1 MWYECVDIIQSRT
14 TCTER
19 TLWRVPMS
27 QTICGEIVRTTFANE
42 DTGFTI
48 AKMKVSGLGEVTV
61 VGQLMNP
68 PSGTFLEAMGR
79 FENHSQYG
87 QQFKV
92 DRFTTSLPVTTEG
105 IKKYLASKAIQGI
118 GPKMAEKLVEAFGT
132 DTLEIIDR
140 QPERLTDVEG
150 IGKKK
155 AEQILSGWEQQ
166 MDVRQVMVF
175 LHSHGV
181 GPGFAGRIV
190 KAFGKK
196 AGEIVTQNPY
206 ALTEISGIGFLT
218 ADRIAKSVGFS
229 MEAPQ
234 RVAAGLLY
242 SLTSAT
248 DEGHLFL
255 PAEGL
260 VQKACELLQLS
271 PDHIRNGITGL
282 MQQEK
287 IIVKDVDDPV
297 IGQAAY
303 LPWLFHSERGIAVTL
318 ASVMKGIK
326 HPVFDDAAG
335 EVEAMEKRLAIN
347 LAPKQRAAVEMALSE
362 KAMVIT
368 GGPGTGKT
376 TIIKAILKI
385 YHKAGARMLLAAPTG
400 RAAKRMTESTGF
412 PAKTIH
418 RLLEFSFQKGG
429 FQKNRENPLACDVLV
444 VDEASMIDVPLMFS
458 LLKAV
463 PGTAT
468 LILVGDVHQLP
479 PVGPGNVLRD
489 IIASKSIPVTTL
501 TEIFRQAQQS
511 LIVVNAH
518 RINEGKNPFSGNAQP
533 DSDFFVIERNDPE
546 AVANT
551 IVELMARRIPRR
563 FNLDPME
570 DIQLLTPMHKGPLGG
585 ERLNLLLQEA
595 LNPNGSSQGAPASE
609 SDTSGFRFRVGD
621 KVMQLKNNY
630 DKDVFNGDIGRVI
643 TADPATKSVTAR
655 FEENDVLYQEAELDE
670 ITLAYAVSIHK
681 SQGSEYPAVVIPVT
695 TQHHIMLQRNL
706 IYTGITRGKELVVL
720 VGSWKAMAVAVKNNK
735 TTKRFTRLTDLLQT
749 RGLS

>member
-1 MWYECVDIIQSRT
+1 MPQ
-14 TCTER
+14 
-19 TLWRVPMS
+19 TL
-27 QTICGEIVRTTFANE
+27 CGEIVRTTYANE
-42 DTGFTI
+42 ETGFTI
-48 AKMKVSGLGEVTV
+48 AKMKVKGMGEVTV

-68 PSGTFLEAMGR
+68 PGGTFLEASGQ

-87 QQFKV
+87 PQFKV
-92 DRFTTSLPVTTEG
+92 TRFTSSLPVTCEG
-105 IKKYLASKAIQGI
+105 IKKYLASKAIKGI
-118 GPKMAEKLVEAFGT
+118 GKTMAERLVAAFGSE
-132 DTLEIIDR
+132 TLDVIDKH
-140 QPERLTDVEG
+140 PERLTDVEG

-155 AEQILSGWEQQ
+155 ADQILSGWEEQ

-181 GPGFAGRIV
+181 GSAFASRIV

-196 AGEIVTQNPY
+196 AAQVVTQNPY
-206 ALTEISGIGFLT
+206 ALATEVAGIGFLT

-234 RVAAGLLY
+234 RIAAGLLY
-242 SLTSAT
+242 ALSSAT

-255 PAEGL
+255 PTEGL

-271 PDHIRNGITGL
+271 PDHLRGGIADL
-282 MQQEK
+282 IQKEK
-287 IIVKDVDDPV
+287 IIVKETEDPV
-297 IGQAAY
+297 IGQAVY

-318 ASVMKGIK
+318 ASIMKGIK
-326 HPVFDDAAG
+326 HPIFKDAKG
-335 EVEAMEKRLAIN
+335 DVEAMEKRLSIH
-347 LAPKQRAAVEMALSE
+347 LAPKQKEAVEMALTE

-376 TIIKAILKI
+376 TIIKSILKI
-385 YHKAGARMLLAAPTG
+385 YHNAGARMLLAAPTG

-444 VDEASMIDVPLMFS
+444 VDEASMIDVPLMFN

-489 IIASKSIPVTTL
+489 IISSGRIPVTTL
-501 TEIFRQAQQS
+501 TEIFRQAKQS

-518 RINEGKNPFSGNAQP
+518 RINQGKSPFSGNPQP
-533 DSDFFVIERNDPE
+533 ESDFFIIERNDPE
-546 AVANT
+546 SVAAT
-551 IVELMARRIPRR
+551 LVELMARRIPRR

-570 DIQLLTPMHKGPLGG
+570 EIQLLTPMHKGPLGG

-595 LNPNGSSQGAPASE
+595 LNPGEGLL
-609 SDTSGFRFRVGD
+609 DTFKFRVGD

-630 DKDVFNGDIGRVI
+630 DKDVFNGDIGRVVA
-643 TADPATKSVTAR
+643 ADPSARSLSAR
-655 FEENDVLYQEAELDE
+655 FEEKEVLYQEAELDE

-720 VGSWKAMAVAVKNNK
+720 VGSWKALSVAVKNNR
-735 TTKRFTRLTDLLQT
+735 TIKRFTQLTELLKA
-749 RGLS
+749 L